1 MNILAYIA
9 PSLFFFTIHIA
20 MFAFRNDVLSGLN
33 LLGPTFYD
41 AFVYTIDFIYIMNFF
56 GLVFFS
62 MHLTSKNTKFM
73 PYIYIASTVFGLFS
87 LIIFI
92 ILTYDLVLFFIRLG
106 GGDGD
111 TSCK

>member
-1 MNILAYIA
+1 MLAYIA

-20 MFAFRNDVLSGLN
+20 MFAFRSDVLADLD

-41 AFVYTIDFIYIMNFF
+41 AFVYTVDFIYIANFL

-62 MHLTSKNTKFM
+62 MHLTSRNTKFM
-73 PYIYIASTVFGLFS
+73 PYIYIASTLFGLFS

-92 ILTYDLVLFFIRLG
+92 VLTYDLITGLAG
-106 GGDGD
+106 N
-111 TSCK
+111 T